1 MELKDYV
8 AERVEQVND
17 TLKTKKLRF
26 FLPTSTDKI
35 VKLYKTYQG
44 STSKMHPLNK
54 ERVNEYLDKGFP
66 FVGVEHENELVG
78 IAVSRQF
85 PKNYPYFTLP
95 RDENK
100 GPIYTLGGLYVRPDF
115 QGQGIATKLSKIAI
129 QGTEKFGKETGK
141 AVGIGFEISYDNE
154 KSLNTLSWQGNYIG
168 YYNDQKRQEGLS
180 ILLYRPF
187 NHQALKVAHPVINL
201 TKDETTSLQNLRQ
214 GLTYMGRQ
222 NNVGGVTETINT
234 LDDGNV
240 VTSHVINYT
249 VDTVTSPAFCFEK

>member
-8 AERVEQVND
+8 AENIDQINAN
-17 TLKTKKLRF
+17 LANNKLRF

-35 VKLYKTYQG
+35 ANLYKTYQG
-44 STSKMHPLNK
+44 STSKMHPLNE
-54 ERVNEYLDKGFP
+54 ERVDEYLTKGFP
-66 FVGVEHENELVG
+66 FVGVKHENELVA

-85 PKNYPYFTLP
+85 PVNYPYFTLP
-95 RDENK
+95 RNEDK

-115 QGQGIATKLSKIAI
+115 QGKGIATKLSKIAI

-154 KSLNTLSWQGNYIG
+154 KSLNTLAGQGNYIG
-168 YYNDQKRQEGLS
+168 YYNDQKGQEGLS

-187 NHQALKVAHPVINL
+187 KHPALKVARPVIKL
-201 TKDETTSLQNLRQ
+201 TKDETTSLQNLSQ
-214 GLTYMGRQ
+214 GLNHMGHLK
-222 NNVGGVTETINT
+222 NVDGVTETINT

-240 VTSHVINYT
+240 VTTRVINYT
-249 VDTVTSPAFCFEK
+249 VDTVASPAFCFEK